1 MFYNIKRFKETT
13 KLSLYMDSNNHI
25 TPNDLKFYEDININ
39 DSFYDYLIKF
49 IIHLNC

>member
-25 TPNDLKFYEDININ
+25 TPNDLKFYEDITPTKKNN
-39 DSFYDYLIKF
+39 ETRL
-49 IIHLNC
+49 L